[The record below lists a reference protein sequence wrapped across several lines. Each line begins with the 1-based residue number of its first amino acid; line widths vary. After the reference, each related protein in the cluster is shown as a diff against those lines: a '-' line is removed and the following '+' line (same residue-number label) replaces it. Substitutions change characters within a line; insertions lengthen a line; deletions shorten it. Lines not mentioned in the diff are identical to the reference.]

1 MSKEK
6 HEEQN
11 EKGKDQLFWKRW
23 GQLLVAFV
31 KTKVAEIIVGFFTFL
46 VVSSFPDKVNWL
58 LNVLIG
64 VLVGTL
70 YHFHNKATFEKLED
84 ATKEGMLK
92 TVKDVNNLSKSVDNL
107 SNNVIPKLEK
117 KLSKVTNKLTKDVIE
132 TMYSFPEFISLGN
145 EIEKSKNDCDSE
157 IVEWVLKD
165 QVALL
170 EKKEHILTIEGYLKL
185 LHKFAEE
192 HHKLYCVNITPP
204 VFWFSDKPN
213 REFVEAYASETKEQR
228 VHRLTRIDK
237 KELLRNQFEMAFDE
251 IGAKWSGELLRWCLF
266 LFQRLLDDGDR
277 QISSFVVENLSN
289 ASIKETFKMTV
300 LESTK
305 REKIEYGF
313 LHDIPEEERQELLTA
328 IRAVRDS
335 PSHCKAINRR
345 IVRKFIEDHKEEG
358 SLFINNAR
366 LASAFKGLFDTKYYG
381 EVGVYIL
388 NEEPC
393 KAFATIGEFGSLIK
407 IKSMP
412 PAKVFEVLK
421 GLFKEA
427 TEEGRG
433 SDIGNMKYLY
443 ES

>member
-6 HEEQN
+6 TKERDKK
-11 EKGKDQLFWKRW
+11 EKGGFWERW
-23 GQLLVAFV
+23 GRPSLAFLQ
-31 KTKVAEIIVGFFTFL
+31 TKVAEIIVGIFTFA
-46 VVSSFPDKVNWL
+46 VVSAVSAFISKLSL
-58 LNVLIG
+58 LANILISVG
-64 VLVGTL
+64 VGTL
-70 YHFHNKATFEKLED
+70 YHFHNKVILEKLKR
-84 ATKEGMLK
+84 ATAEEMHE
-92 TVKDVNNLSKSVDNL
+92 VVECVNNIKNHIIPELEGELS
-107 SNNVIPKLEK
+107 E
-117 KLSKVTNKLTKDVIE
+117 VTKNLTKGVME
-132 TMYSFPEFISLGN
+132 TVYSFPAFVKLGN

-185 LHKFAEE
+185 LHKFGGE

-213 REFVEAYASETKEQR
+213 REFVEAYASEIKKQQVT
-228 VHRLTRIDK
+228 VYRLTRIEK
-237 KELLRNQFEMAFDE
+237 KENLLEQFINAFDE
-251 IGAKWSGELLRWCLF
+251 IDAKWPKELLRWCLV
-266 LFQRLLDDGDR
+266 LFQQLLDDGDS
-277 QISSFVVENLSN
+277 QISPFVMKNLSN
-289 ASIKETFKMTV
+289 ASIKETFKMIV
-300 LESTK
+300 LGSTNK
-305 REKIEYGF
+305 EKIEHGF

-328 IRAVRDS
+328 IRAVRNS
-335 PSHCKAINRR
+335 PSHCKAINQR

-366 LASAFKGLFDTKYYG
+366 LASAFKGLFDINDYG

-412 PAKVFEVLK
+412 HPKVFNVLK

-433 SDIGNMKYLY
+433 LDIGNMKYLY
-443 ES
+443 EG